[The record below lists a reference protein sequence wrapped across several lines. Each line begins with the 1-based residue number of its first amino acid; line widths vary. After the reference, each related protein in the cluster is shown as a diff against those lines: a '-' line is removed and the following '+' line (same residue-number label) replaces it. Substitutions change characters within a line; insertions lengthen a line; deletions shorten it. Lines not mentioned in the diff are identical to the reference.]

1 MQPPVLLVI
10 LGSTGVGKTD
20 YCLTQAM
27 QWQCPVVNCD
37 SRQIYREIPI
47 GTAAPTP
54 EEQRMVQHYFVGT
67 HSLTEDYNA
76 GQYERDAVALL
87 TTLAQ
92 QHTHVDD
99 TPFAILSGGS
109 MLYMDAVLNG
119 LDNLPEVPAQVR
131 QHIRSQYRQNGL
143 DWLQQEVQRLDPD
156 YWQTVDPNNPQRLMH
171 CIEISL
177 TAARPYSSLR
187 TRSAAPRPWRT
198 RIIGLTRPRD
208 LLYER
213 INRRVDSMMEQ
224 GLLDEARNAYLPFKQ
239 QGLPIPNSLQT
250 VGYKELI
257 AYMEGQCSLEEA
269 VDKIKQHSRNYAK
282 RQMTWFRAK
291 PDITWLTL

>member
-1 MQPPVLLVI
+1 MQSPLLLVI
-10 LGSTGVGKTD
+10 LGPTSVGKTD
-20 YCLTQAM
+20 YCLAQAE

-54 EEQRMVQHYFVGT
+54 EEQQRVQHYFVGT
-67 HSLTEDYNA
+67 RSLSEDYNA
-76 GQYERDAVALL
+76 GMYEHDAVTLL
-87 TTLAQ
+87 TRLAQ
-92 QHTHVDD
+92 QHNDD

-109 MLYMDAVLNG
+109 MLYMDAVLKG
-119 LDNLPEVPAQVR
+119 LDNLPPVPATVRQQVR
-131 QHIRSQYRQNGL
+131 DNYQQQGL
-143 DWLQQEVQRLDPD
+143 AWLQQEVQRLDPD
-156 YWQTVDPNNPQRLMH
+156 YWLTVDQNNPQRLMH

-177 TAARPYSSLR
+177 AASRPYSALR
-187 TRSAAPRPWRT
+187 TRSTAQRPWRT
-198 RIIGLTRPRD
+198 RIIGLTRSRD

-224 GLLDEARNAYLPFKQ
+224 GLLDEARRAYMPFKQ

-257 AYMEGQCSLEEA
+257 AHLEGQCTLPEA
-269 VDKIKQHSRNYAK
+269 VEKIKQHSRNYAK

-291 PDITWLTL
+291 TDISWLTL